1 MCAGQPRWVDRI
13 GRLSTFGA
21 GPPWMLGRLTS
32 CSGTPI
38 AHPPLTLIRP
48 PQFSTGP
55 FVPTRPRMLDR
66 PPRRSPSIHDAFLAK
81 WKLGLPALTRTT
93 RCKPGHLDTHMLS
106 GVFLTL
112 SQPVSARSTTPA
124 PNRFSDSQTLA
135 RPHGRHSGLVV
146 FCTPTSALD
155 RPFRHSPALPPC
167 WGLPEVRGSS
177 VDSRV
182 NTRLLAQM
190 GKYWRRSRTAST
202 RTLPT
207 EDSSARYQVPS
218 NPTTNITHI

>member
-146 FCTPTSALD
+146 FCTPTFPTFPTLAS
-155 RPFRHSPALPPC
+155 PPALLGPA
-167 WGLPEVRGSS
+167 RGPRLVSGQPS
-177 VDSRV
+177 QHTAARSNGQILAEIKDRFYTDS
-182 NTRLLAQM
+182 THGRLF
-190 GKYWRRSRTAST
+190 
-202 RTLPT
+202 
-207 EDSSARYQVPS
+207 SAISGP
-218 NPTTNITHI
+218 I